1 MFCEMKTYCSQT
13 IVSYIFQTINVSLNS
28 FRSRDLSPRQPSME
42 STRQC
47 SLDSTGAAT
56 VTAGIPVKRP
66 PSPPC
71 SPSIASSH
79 HRKKF
84 RRISGAGSASSG
96 KYVST
101 ILIFLFFIDMKYVK
115 ICQFLHYIL
124 H

>member
-1 MFCEMKTYCSQT
+1 MT
-13 IVSYIFQTINVSLNS
+13 VINHISKRIDVLLNS

-47 SLDSTGAAT
+47 SLDSTGAAA

-79 HRKKF
+79 YRKKF

-96 KYVST
+96 KDISIV
-101 ILIFLFFIDMKYVK
+101 LIIFIFHTSQ
-115 ICQFLHYIL
+115 ITTS
-124 H
+124 

>member
-1 MFCEMKTYCSQT
+1 MHYQNIQIKH
-13 IVSYIFQTINVSLNS
+13 ISYIFQTVYVSLNS

-47 SLDSTGAAT
+47 SLDSTGAAA

-96 KYVST
+96 NDISNV
-101 ILIFLFFIDMKYVK
+101 LIIFI
-115 ICQFLHYIL
+115 F
-124 H
+124 